1 MNENYINNINKRL
14 EILSKR
20 CDSLEQDNN
29 EYKKKIQLNQE
40 NIINLQSQL
49 IFLRKENTKKIN
61 EIKANLLTKLKYLFQ
76 NNQQNKE
83 KGQKNNE
90 IINLN
95 NNDDIINIKYIYEE
109 INKMVQKSLENFKYD
124 IYTFIGTTPKG
135 GEEIINE
142 KGKSLRDKF
151 EYKLYNIF
159 YDQSQNILEKDLN
172 ELKKLGTAL
181 LIKEKVSPLNYSKFF
196 LDKNMENKD
205 KNEEI
210 NEIKRINNA
219 KKKEIILVEMEDIL
233 IGKIQSNNEKQFIKE
248 FRRKYGISKEEFSDD
263 EIKKEIKNNNDEI
276 HIIEAILKNLKYLQY
291 LNIIIFI
298 NFRLIK
304 LKKNISFFISNIKI
318 NLLIK

>member
-14 EILSKR
+14 EIISKR

-40 NIINLQSQL
+40 NIINLQYQL
-49 IFLRKENTKKIN
+49 TFLRKEYTKKIN

-76 NNQQNKE
+76 NIQQNKE
-83 KGQKNNE
+83 KGEKIND
-90 IINLN
+90 IINLDN
-95 NNDDIINIKYIYEE
+95 HDDIINIKYIYEE
-109 INKMVQKSLENFKYD
+109 INKMVQKSLENFIYD

-135 GEEIINE
+135 GEKIINE

-151 EYKLYNIF
+151 ENKLYNIF

-196 LDKNMENKD
+196 LDKNMDN

-210 NEIKRINNA
+210 NEI
-219 KKKEIILVEMEDIL
+219 
-233 IGKIQSNNEKQFIKE
+233 
-248 FRRKYGISKEEFSDD
+248 
-263 EIKKEIKNNNDEI
+263 
-276 HIIEAILKNLKYLQY
+276 
-291 LNIIIFI
+291 
-298 NFRLIK
+298 
-304 LKKNISFFISNIKI
+304 
-318 NLLIK
+318 

>member
-49 IFLRKENTKKIN
+49 TFLRKEYTKKIN

-76 NNQQNKE
+76 NIQQNKE
-83 KGQKNNE
+83 KGEKIND
-90 IINLN
+90 IINLDN
-95 NNDDIINIKYIYEE
+95 HDDIINIKYIYEE

-276 HIIEAILKNLKYLQY
+276 QIIEEILKKLKYL
-291 LNIIIFI
+291 
-298 NFRLIK
+298 
-304 LKKNISFFISNIKI
+304 
-318 NLLIK
+318 

>member
-1 MNENYINNINKRL
+1 
-14 EILSKR
+14 
-20 CDSLEQDNN
+20 
-29 EYKKKIQLNQE
+29 
-40 NIINLQSQL
+40 
-49 IFLRKENTKKIN
+49 
-61 EIKANLLTKLKYLFQ
+61 
-76 NNQQNKE
+76 
-83 KGQKNNE
+83 
-90 IINLN
+90 
-95 NNDDIINIKYIYEE
+95 
-109 INKMVQKSLENFKYD
+109 MVQKSLDNFKYD

-135 GEEIINE
+135 GDEIINE

-151 EYKLYNIF
+151 ENKLYNIF

-276 HIIEAILKNLKYLQY
+276 HIIEAILKNLKYL
-291 LNIIIFI
+291 
-298 NFRLIK
+298 
-304 LKKNISFFISNIKI
+304 
-318 NLLIK
+318 

>member
-49 IFLRKENTKKIN
+49 IFLRKEYTKKIN

-109 INKMVQKSLENFKYD
+109 INKMVQKSLDNFKYD

-135 GEEIINE
+135 GDEIINE

-151 EYKLYNIF
+151 ENKLYNIF
-159 YDQSQNILEKDLN
+159 YAQSQNILEKDLN

-233 IGKIQSNNEKQFIKE
+233 IGKIQSNNEKQYIKE

-276 HIIEAILKNLKYLQY
+276 QIIEEILKKLKYL
-291 LNIIIFI
+291 
-298 NFRLIK
+298 
-304 LKKNISFFISNIKI
+304 
-318 NLLIK
+318 

>member
-1 MNENYINNINKRL
+1 
-14 EILSKR
+14 
-20 CDSLEQDNN
+20 
-29 EYKKKIQLNQE
+29 
-40 NIINLQSQL
+40 
-49 IFLRKENTKKIN
+49 
-61 EIKANLLTKLKYLFQ
+61 
-76 NNQQNKE
+76 
-83 KGQKNNE
+83 
-90 IINLN
+90 
-95 NNDDIINIKYIYEE
+95 
-109 INKMVQKSLENFKYD
+109 MVQKSLENFKYD

-151 EYKLYNIF
+151 ENKLYNIF

-181 LIKEKVSPLNYSKFF
+181 LLKENESPLDHSNFF
-196 LDKNMENKD
+196 LDKNMDN

-276 HIIEAILKNLKYLQY
+276 QIIEEILKKLKYL
-291 LNIIIFI
+291 
-298 NFRLIK
+298 
-304 LKKNISFFISNIKI
+304 
-318 NLLIK
+318 

>member
-1 MNENYINNINKRL
+1 MEENYNDDINKKL
-14 EILSKR
+14 EILSRR
-20 CDSLEQDNN
+20 CDSLEKDNN

-49 IFLRKENTKKIN
+49 IFLRKEYTKKIN

-109 INKMVQKSLENFKYD
+109 INKMVQKSLDNFKYD

-135 GEEIINE
+135 GDEIINE

-151 EYKLYNIF
+151 ENKLYNIF

-196 LDKNMENKD
+196 LDKNMD
-205 KNEEI
+205 YKNEEI

-233 IGKIQSNNEKQFIKE
+233 IGKIQSNDEKQFIKE

-276 HIIEAILKNLKYLQY
+276 QIIEEILKKLKYL
-291 LNIIIFI
+291 
-298 NFRLIK
+298 
-304 LKKNISFFISNIKI
+304 
-318 NLLIK
+318 

>member
-49 IFLRKENTKKIN
+49 TFLRKEYTKKIN

-233 IGKIQSNNEKQFIKE
+233 IGKIQSNDEKQFIKE

-276 HIIEAILKNLKYLQY
+276 QIIEEILKKLKYL
-291 LNIIIFI
+291 
-298 NFRLIK
+298 
-304 LKKNISFFISNIKI
+304 
-318 NLLIK
+318 

>member
-29 EYKKKIQLNQE
+29 EYKKKLQLNQE

-49 IFLRKENTKKIN
+49 IFLRKEYTKKIN
-61 EIKANLLTKLKYLFQ
+61 EIEANLLTKLKYLFQ

-124 IYTFIGTTPKG
+124 IYTFVGTTPKG

-142 KGKSLRDKF
+142 KGKSLRDEF

-159 YDQSQNILEKDLN
+159 YDQSQNIFEKDLN

-196 LDKNMENKD
+196 LDENMENKD

-219 KKKEIILVEMEDIL
+219 KKKGIILVEMEDIL
-233 IGKIQSNNEKQFIKE
+233 IGKIQSNNEKQFMKE

-276 HIIEAILKNLKYLQY
+276 QIIEEILKKLKYL
-291 LNIIIFI
+291 
-298 NFRLIK
+298 
-304 LKKNISFFISNIKI
+304 
-318 NLLIK
+318 

>member
-49 IFLRKENTKKIN
+49 IFLRKEYTKKIN

-109 INKMVQKSLENFKYD
+109 INKMVQKSLDNFKYD

-135 GEEIINE
+135 GDEIINE

-151 EYKLYNIF
+151 EYKIYNIF

-233 IGKIQSNNEKQFIKE
+233 IGKIQSNNEKQFIKD

-276 HIIEAILKNLKYLQY
+276 QIIEEILKKLKYL
-291 LNIIIFI
+291 
-298 NFRLIK
+298 
-304 LKKNISFFISNIKI
+304 
-318 NLLIK
+318 

>member
-49 IFLRKENTKKIN
+49 TFLRKEYTKKIN

-76 NNQQNKE
+76 NIQQNKE
-83 KGQKNNE
+83 KGEKIND
-90 IINLN
+90 IINLDN
-95 NNDDIINIKYIYEE
+95 HDDIINIKYIYEE

-135 GEEIINE
+135 GDEIINE

-151 EYKLYNIF
+151 ENKLYNIF

-196 LDKNMENKD
+196 LDENMENKD

-219 KKKEIILVEMEDIL
+219 KKKGIILVEMEDIL

-276 HIIEAILKNLKYLQY
+276 QIIEEILKKLKYL
-291 LNIIIFI
+291 
-298 NFRLIK
+298 
-304 LKKNISFFISNIKI
+304 
-318 NLLIK
+318 

>member
-49 IFLRKENTKKIN
+49 IFLRKEYTKKIN

-83 KGQKNNE
+83 KVEKNNE
-90 IINLN
+90 IINLDN
-95 NNDDIINIKYIYEE
+95 YDNIINIKYIYEE
-109 INKMVQKSLENFKYD
+109 INKMVQKILENFKYD

-151 EYKLYNIF
+151 ENKLYNIF

-210 NEIKRINNA
+210 NEIKRMNNA

-233 IGKIQSNNEKQFIKE
+233 IGKIQSNDEKQFIKE

-276 HIIEAILKNLKYLQY
+276 QIIEEILKKLKYL
-291 LNIIIFI
+291 
-298 NFRLIK
+298 
-304 LKKNISFFISNIKI
+304 
-318 NLLIK
+318 

>member
-49 IFLRKENTKKIN
+49 TFLRKEYTKKIN

-76 NNQQNKE
+76 NIQQNKE
-83 KGQKNNE
+83 KGEKIND
-90 IINLN
+90 IINLDN
-95 NNDDIINIKYIYEE
+95 HDDIIKIKYIYEE

-276 HIIEAILKNLKYLQY
+276 QIIEEILKKLKYL
-291 LNIIIFI
+291 
-298 NFRLIK
+298 
-304 LKKNISFFISNIKI
+304 
-318 NLLIK
+318 

>member
-49 IFLRKENTKKIN
+49 IFLRKEYTKKIN
-61 EIKANLLTKLKYLFQ
+61 EIKDNLLTKLKYLFQ

-151 EYKLYNIF
+151 ENKLYNIF

-205 KNEEI
+205 KNEKI

-248 FRRKYGISKEEFSDD
+248 FRRKNGISKEEFSDD

-276 HIIEAILKNLKYLQY
+276 HIIKQY
-291 LNIIIFI
+291 
-298 NFRLIK
+298 
-304 LKKNISFFISNIKI
+304 
-318 NLLIK
+318 

>member
-49 IFLRKENTKKIN
+49 TFLRKEYTKKIN

-76 NNQQNKE
+76 NIQQNKE
-83 KGQKNNE
+83 KGEKIND
-90 IINLN
+90 IINLDN
-95 NNDDIINIKYIYEE
+95 HDDIINIKYIYEE

-159 YDQSQNILEKDLN
+159 YDQSQNILEKNLN

-181 LIKEKVSPLNYSKFF
+181 LIKEKISPLNYSKFF
-196 LDKNMENKD
+196 LDKNMDN

-233 IGKIQSNNEKQFIKE
+233 IGKIQSNDEKQFIKE

-263 EIKKEIKNNNDEI
+263 EIKKEINNNNDEI
-276 HIIEAILKNLKYLQY
+276 QIIEAILKKLKYL
-291 LNIIIFI
+291 
-298 NFRLIK
+298 
-304 LKKNISFFISNIKI
+304 
-318 NLLIK
+318 

>member
-49 IFLRKENTKKIN
+49 TFLRKEYTKKIN

-109 INKMVQKSLENFKYD
+109 INKMVQKSLDTFKYD

-135 GEEIINE
+135 GDEIINE

-276 HIIEAILKNLKYLQY
+276 QIIEEILKKLKYL
-291 LNIIIFI
+291 
-298 NFRLIK
+298 
-304 LKKNISFFISNIKI
+304 
-318 NLLIK
+318 

>member
-14 EILSKR
+14 EILSKK

-49 IFLRKENTKKIN
+49 IFLRKEYTKKIN

-83 KGQKNNE
+83 KVKKNNE
-90 IINLN
+90 IINLDN
-95 NNDDIINIKYIYEE
+95 YDNIINIKYIYEE

-142 KGKSLRDKF
+142 KGKSLRDLRDKF

-196 LDKNMENKD
+196 LDKNMDN

-233 IGKIQSNNEKQFIKE
+233 IGKIQSNDEKQFIKE

-263 EIKKEIKNNNDEI
+263 EIKKEINNNNDEI
-276 HIIEAILKNLKYLQY
+276 QIIEAILKKLKYL
-291 LNIIIFI
+291 
-298 NFRLIK
+298 
-304 LKKNISFFISNIKI
+304 
-318 NLLIK
+318 

>member
-49 IFLRKENTKKIN
+49 IFLRKEYTKKIN

-151 EYKLYNIF
+151 ENKLYNIF

-276 HIIEAILKNLKYLQY
+276 QIIEEILKKLKYL
-291 LNIIIFI
+291 
-298 NFRLIK
+298 
-304 LKKNISFFISNIKI
+304 
-318 NLLIK
+318 